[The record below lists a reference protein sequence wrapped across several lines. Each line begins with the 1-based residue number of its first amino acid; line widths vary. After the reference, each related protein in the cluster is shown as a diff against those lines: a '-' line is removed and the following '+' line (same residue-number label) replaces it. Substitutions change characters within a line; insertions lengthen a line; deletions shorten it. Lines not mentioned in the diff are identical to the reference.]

1 MENGGASNFALCPRV
16 ILFSFFFQSKKK
28 NLKIIESTVRFEFI
42 RVSNSNNYLLIQ
54 ENNRDEQFSKKK
66 KKYTR
71 VHHYSEIIVEKKLK
85 SNLEF
90 KSCCERGVRE
100 GVGWPRHSFP
110 GWREITRAKRME
122 TVCARESWRALFRN
136 RVAKLQKF
144 REGGTDREIAS
155 PVIDCSITFSASACR
170 VAPANE
176 SPFLLS
182 PFFTPSPLF
191 SAGAYALLFFFS
203 PPPPPISRLDTQM
216 RPDRKMVRIEMH
228 FACSRSLYVGVRGPD
243 EIRKRREGGKEG
255 GRGRKRALE

>member
-122 TVCARESWRALFRN
+122 TVCARESWRALFLN

-191 SAGAYALLFFFS
+191 SAGAYALLFFS
-203 PPPPPISRLDTQM
+203 PLLLLPFRGWTRRCDQIGKWCGSKCISPALGLSVRRRQ
-216 RPDRKMVRIEMH
+216 RP
-228 FACSRSLYVGVRGPD
+228 G
-243 EIRKRREGGKEG
+243 
-255 GRGRKRALE
+255 